1 MLPRKI
7 KILENIFLIDRD
19 RKNIKLNLSGTSPAG
34 FVKILKTTLASPGG
48 RKEVVKVGHI
58 VE

>member
-34 FVKILKTTLASPGG
+34 FVKNTQNDSSVTRWPQRSC
-48 RKEVVKVGHI
+48 
-58 VE
+58 